1 MLWLL
6 CGWIL
11 VSGLDDLFIDLAAFV
26 NWWRY
31 RRQSDALFSAKTAPS
46 EERPIAILV
55 PCWQESD
62 VIAQMLQHNL
72 SAIHYTNYDIFVGA
86 YPNDP
91 ATIEAVRPV
100 EGKSPRVH
108 LAICPH
114 DGPTS
119 KADCL
124 NWAIQHMQLLEE
136 SRGQR
141 FACVLMHDAE
151 DLIHHGELQLISS
164 TIAGAAMLQVPVLGL
179 PTPFAEL
186 THGVYCDEFAEG
198 QMKELPT
205 RVFLGGFLPSCGVG
219 TAIHRDMIDRLAET
233 GSNRIFEPVCLT
245 EDYELGRRIQ
255 SLGGKQVIL
264 PVVMK
269 GGSLTATREYFPRHW
284 KQAIRQRT
292 RWVTG
297 ISLQSWDRNGWR
309 GGFHVAYWF
318 WRDRKGLLGNP
329 LTLAA
334 NGLFLAALLGV
345 GPELPGLAFTGI
357 LFQLHRCAVRAWF
370 SSRIYGWRFAA
381 GAPLRIVWG
390 NFINSAA
397 TFGALKQFFRAKLRG
412 EPLRW
417 LKTAHAYPSREALMA
432 HKRRLGEVLLELDY
446 ITSEVLEWALAHK
459 PTGQRLGDFLV
470 ESGKLTDQQRWEA
483 LSMQQGIEVFDMQP
497 EHVELRIARS
507 LPRSLM
513 EELRVMPVRLEPGR
527 LTLAAAAI
535 PTDAMQKRI
544 QEFTKLR
551 LEFSLVTDERFD
563 ALREHLL

>member
-11 VSGLDDLFIDLAAFV
+11 ISGLDDLFIDVAAFV
-26 NWWRY
+26 NWWRN
-31 RRQSDALFSAKTAPS
+31 RRRGVALPENST
-46 EERPIAILV
+46 EEKPIAILV

-62 VIAQMLQHNL
+62 VIAQMLQHNQ

-91 ATIEAVRPV
+91 ATLEAVRSV
-100 EGKSPRVH
+100 EKKSARVH
-108 LAICPH
+108 LAVCPH

-151 DLIHHGELQLISS
+151 DLIHHGELQLISAC
-164 TIAGAAMLQVPVLGL
+164 IGDAAMLQVPVLGL
-179 PTPFAEL
+179 PTPIAEL

-205 RVFLGGFLPSCGVG
+205 RVYLGGFLPSCGVG

-255 SLGGKQVIL
+255 QLGGKQVIL
-264 PVVMK
+264 PVVIR
-269 GGSLTATREYFPRHW
+269 GGALTATREYFPRDW
-284 KQAIRQRT
+284 RFAIRQRT

-297 ISLQSWDRNGWR
+297 ISLQSWDLNGWR
-309 GGFHVAYWF
+309 GNWRTKYWF

-329 LTLAA
+329 LTLVA
-334 NGLFLAALLGV
+334 NSLFVAALLGV

-357 LFQLHRCAVRAWF
+357 LFQLHRCGVRAWF
-370 SSRIYGWRFAA
+370 SSRIYGWRFAC

-397 TFGALKQFFRAKLRG
+397 TYGAMKQFFRAKWRG

-432 HKRRLGEVLLELDY
+432 HKRRLGEVLLDLEYLTPEALD
-446 ITSEVLEWALAHK
+446 WALANKGHV
-459 PTGQRLGDFLV
+459 RLGDFLV
-470 ESGKLTDQQRWEA
+470 QSGKLTDDQRWEA
-483 LSMQQGIEVFDMQP
+483 LSMQQGMEVFDIQP

-513 EELRVMPVRLEPGR
+513 EELRVIPVRLEPGR

-544 QEFTKLR
+544 QECTAMRF
-551 LEFSLVTDERFD
+551 EFSLVTDERFN
-563 ALREHLL
+563 ALRDQLL